1 MPKAKRR
8 RRAQAAA
15 IDDHQL
21 TVAQDCLTMLVA
33 ATSLELIEQ
42 ALARLKAERAR
53 G

>member
-1 MPKAKRR
+1 MPKAKRWR
-8 RRAQAAA
+8 CAQAANP
-15 IDDHQL
+15 DHHQL

-33 ATSLELIEQ
+33 ATSLELVEQ